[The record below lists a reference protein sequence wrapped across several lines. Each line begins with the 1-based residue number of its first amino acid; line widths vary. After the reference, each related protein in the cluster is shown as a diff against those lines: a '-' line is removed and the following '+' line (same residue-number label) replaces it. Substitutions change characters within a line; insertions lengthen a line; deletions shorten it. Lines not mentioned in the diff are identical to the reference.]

1 MKRKFYLNI
10 GDKKLVVTKKL
21 IEKLFGC
28 FGVVADS
35 FNHNTRKF
43 AFYNTGQLC
52 QVSFINGSSVI
63 EVRVADGTD
72 SRKEDILGWL
82 ETYLGNGLREM
93 GYGLQTFH
101 YNGYFLALISK

>member
-10 GDKKLVVTKKL
+10 EGEKLVVTKKL

-28 FGVVADS
+28 LGVVADS
-35 FNHNTRKF
+35 FNYSTRKF

-52 QVSFINGSSVI
+52 QVAFINGSSVI
-63 EVRVADGTD
+63 EVRADGSD

-82 ETYLGNGLREM
+82 ETYLGNGLHEM
-93 GYGLQTFH
+93 GYGLQSFH
-101 YNGYFLALISK
+101 YNGYFLALISKA

>member
-1 MKRKFYLNI
+1 MKKKFYLTI
-10 GDKKLVVTKKL
+10 EGEKLAVTKKL

-28 FGVVADS
+28 LGVVADS

-52 QVSFINGSSVI
+52 QVAFVNGSGVI
-63 EVRVADGTD
+63 EVRVADGAD